1 MSFFTT
7 ISIFYFFQP
16 GVTRSQSLSSAS
28 MSSTSKTTASS
39 RVARSKTISAAM
51 HRRSYPVGS
60 GNDLDKKT
68 TEVAG
73 RRGLVSSTSD
83 DSDVESSDTSATRQS
98 KEVRRKNDESDR
110 KGVQLIPEKEPKRP
124 FSAPRPNKTAMLRA
138 HNSREAARN
147 SAIKGRTPP
156 SALKT
161 KSAKTSLPISNGNG
175 CGASTNDGPS
185 PARVWT
191 PSARNSS
198 KPSTDDDKC
207 GETGAPRAV
216 DDELTQGQV
225 EELFNSSPVHALPK
239 SLQMKR
245 DNTVNVTFVLGR

>member
-1 MSFFTT
+1 M
-7 ISIFYFFQP
+7 
-16 GVTRSQSLSSAS
+16 
-28 MSSTSKTTASS
+28 
-39 RVARSKTISAAM
+39 
-51 HRRSYPVGS
+51 GS

-68 TEVAG
+68 MEG

-83 DSDVESSDTSATRQS
+83 DSDVESSDTSGTRQS
-98 KEVRRKNDESDR
+98 KEVRRNNDESDR
-110 KGVQLIPEKEPKRP
+110 KGIQLIPEKEPKRP

-147 SAIKGRTPP
+147 SAVKSKTPA

-161 KSAKTSLPISNGNG
+161 KIAKASLSSSTGNG
-175 CGASTNDGPS
+175 SGASTNDGPS

-191 PSARNSS
+191 PSTRNSN
-198 KPSTDDDKC
+198 KPSTGDDKC

-216 DDELTQGQV
+216 DDEVTQGQV

-245 DNTVNVTFVLGR
+245 DNTVNVTFVLGK